1 MPPADKKSPNR
12 FTPYQKFVVASLA
25 FLQFAVI
32 LDFMIVAPLGAL
44 VMPALG
50 MSPRDFGFI
59 VSAYAFS
66 AGASGLLVAGFADRY
81 DRKKLLLFFYTG
93 FVLGTLWC
101 GLANSFHAL
110 LAARIVTGIF
120 GGVIGSVVMAESQ
133 SGINYN
139 FGSVVMAIATDLFEP
154 QQRGR
159 VIGFIQTAFAASQI
173 LGLPAGIYLSNHWD
187 WHAPF
192 LAMVVFGIVGGLVVA
207 WKLQPVVAHLKE
219 RQERS
224 PWMHLYDTVR
234 EPRHWSAFVTMMLLA
249 TGGFMLMPFGSAFL
263 VNNLGIAL
271 TSLPTIYLI
280 TGVFTIFIGPLVGKL
295 ADKQGKYPVFL
306 AGSILSI
313 VMVLIYTHLPPVSLP
328 VVIVVNVVL
337 FVGIFSRIIPFQAMS
352 TSVPEMTKRGSF
364 NALGAAIQQVSGG
377 IASVIAG
384 HIVTMAP
391 DGKLEHFPVVGYV
404 VVCATLT
411 AMFTTWKVKQG
422 IERRAVTAQPA
433 AA

>member
-1 MPPADKKSPNR
+1 MPEPDKNPDRR
-12 FTPYQKFVVASLA
+12 FTPYQTFVVASLA
-25 FLQFAVI
+25 FLQLAVI

-44 VMPALG
+44 VMPALR
-50 MSPRDFGFI
+50 MSPSDFGLI

-93 FVLGTLWC
+93 FVLATLWC
-101 GLANSFHAL
+101 GLADTFHAL
-110 LAARIVTGIF
+110 LAARVVTGIF
-120 GGVIGSVVMAESQ
+120 GGVIGSVVMA
-133 SGINYN
+133 
-139 FGSVVMAIATDLFEP
+139 IATDLFDP
-154 QQRGR
+154 DQRGR
-159 VIGFIQTAFAASQI
+159 VMGFIQTAFAASQI

-192 LAMVVFGIVGGLVVA
+192 LVMVAFGVVGGLVVA
-207 WKLQPVVAHLKE
+207 WKLRPVVAHLDK

-224 PWMHLYDTVR
+224 PWMHLYHTVR
-234 EPRHWSAFVTMMLLA
+234 EPRHWSAFVTMTLLA
-249 TGGFMLMPFGSAFL
+249 TGGFMLMPFGSAYL

-271 TSLPTIYLI
+271 ASLPTIYLI
-280 TGVFTIFIGPLVGKL
+280 TGVFTIFIGPLVGRL
-295 ADKQGKYPVFL
+295 SDRRGKYPVFV

-313 VMVLIYTHLPPVSLP
+313 VMVLIYTHLPPVSLAI
-328 VVIVVNVVL
+328 VVIVNVVL

-352 TSVPEMTKRGSF
+352 TSVPEMTKRGSY

-377 IASVIAG
+377 IASVFAG

-391 DGKLEHFPVVGYV
+391 DGKLEHFPIVGYV
-404 VVCATLT
+404 VIGATVT
-411 AMFTTWKVKQG
+411 AMFTTWKVKQD
-422 IERRAVTAQPA
+422 IDRRAEMVRPA

>member
-1 MPPADKKSPNR
+1 MPSANKKSSNR
-12 FTPYQKFVVASLA
+12 FTRYETFVIASLA

-50 MSPRDFGFI
+50 ISPRDFGLI

-101 GLANSFHAL
+101 GLANSFHTL
-110 LAARIVTGIF
+110 LAARVVTGVF
-120 GGVIGSVVMAESQ
+120 GGVIGSVV
-133 SGINYN
+133 I
-139 FGSVVMAIATDLFEP
+139 AIATDLFEP
-154 QQRGR
+154 SQRGR
-159 VIGFIQTAFAASQI
+159 VFGFIQTAFAASQI

-192 LAMVVFGIVGGLVVA
+192 LVMVVLGIIGGVVVA
-207 WKLQPVVAHLKE
+207 WKLRPVAAHLKE
-219 RQERS
+219 PQERS

-234 EPRHWSAFVTMMLLA
+234 ERRHWSAFATMMLLA
-249 TGGFMLMPFGSAFL
+249 TGGFMLMPFGSAYL
-263 VNNLGIAL
+263 VNNLGVAL

-280 TGVFTIFIGPLVGKL
+280 TGVFTIFIGPLVGRL
-295 ADKQGKYPVFL
+295 ADKRGKYPVFL
-306 AGSILSI
+306 GGSILSI
-313 VMVLIYTHLPPVSLP
+313 AMVLIYTHLPPVTLP

-337 FVGIFSRIIPFQAMS
+337 FAGIFSRIIPFQAMS
-352 TSVPEMTKRGSF
+352 SSVPEMTKRGSF

-377 IASVIAG
+377 IASMIAG

-391 DGKLEHFPVVGYV
+391 DGRLEQFPVVGYV
-404 VVCATLT
+404 VICATLT
-411 AMFTTWKVKQG
+411 AMFTTWKMKQG
-422 IERRAVTAQPA
+422 IDRRSTRARPATA
-433 AA
+433 

>member
-1 MPPADKKSPNR
+1 MPLADKQSPNR
-12 FTPYQKFVVASLA
+12 FTPYQTFVVASLA

-44 VMPALG
+44 VMPALD
-50 MSPRDFGFI
+50 MSPRDFGLI

-101 GLANSFHAL
+101 GLANAFHAL

-120 GGVIGSVVMAESQ
+120 GGVIGSVVMA
-133 SGINYN
+133 
-139 FGSVVMAIATDLFEP
+139 IATDLFEP
-154 QQRGR
+154 EQRGR

-173 LGLPAGIYLSNHWD
+173 LGLPAGIYLSNRWN

-192 LAMVVFGIVGGLVVA
+192 LVMVVFGIVGGVVVA
-207 WKLQPVVAHLKE
+207 WKLQPVVAHLGE

-249 TGGFMLMPFGSAFL
+249 TGGFMLMPFGSAYL

-295 ADKQGKYPVFL
+295 ADRQGKYPVFV

-313 VMVLIYTHLPPVSLP
+313 VMVLIYTHLPPVSLSL
-328 VVIVVNVVL
+328 VIVVNVVL
-337 FVGIFSRIIPFQAMS
+337 FVGIFSRMVPFQALS
-352 TSVPEMTKRGSF
+352 ASLPVPTQRGSF
-364 NALGAAIQQVSGG
+364 NAISASIQQLSGAVASIVAGLIVS
-377 IASVIAG
+377 AG
-384 HIVTMAP
+384 P
-391 DGKLEHFPVVGYV
+391 DGRILHFDVIGDVMI
-404 VVCATLT
+404 ATATVAALLVWRID
-411 AMFTTWKVKQG
+411 AAL
-422 IERRAVTAQPA
+422 RAAPA
-433 AA
+433 R

>member
-1 MPPADKKSPNR
+1 VSDIIAVFVTPVRMPSSAKPTISR
-12 FTPYQKFVVASLA
+12 FTPYQTFVVAALA

-44 VMPALG
+44 VMPALR
-50 MSPRDFGFI
+50 MSPGDFGLI

-81 DRKKLLLFFYTG
+81 DRKKLLLIFYTG

-120 GGVIGSVVMAESQ
+120 GGVIGSV
-133 SGINYN
+133 I
-139 FGSVVMAIATDLFEP
+139 MAIATDLFEP
-154 QQRGR
+154 SQRGR
-159 VIGFIQTAFAASQI
+159 VFGLLQTAFAASQI
-173 LGLPAGIYLSNHWD
+173 LGLPAGIYLSNRWD

-192 LAMVVFGIVGGLVVA
+192 LVMVGFGIVGGLVVA
-207 WKLQPVVAHLKE
+207 WKLQPVAAHLSQP
-219 RQERS
+219 QEHS
-224 PWMHLYDTVR
+224 PWMHLYHTVR
-234 EPRHWSAFVTMMLLA
+234 EPRHMSAFLTMMLLA
-249 TGGFMLMPFGSAFL
+249 TGGFMLMPFGSAYL

-271 TSLPTIYLI
+271 ASLPTIYLV
-280 TGVFTIFIGPLVGKL
+280 TGIFTIFIGPVVGRL
-295 ADKQGKYPVFL
+295 ADRHGKYPVFV
-306 AGSILSI
+306 AGSVLSI
-313 VMVLIYTHLPPVSLP
+313 AMVLVYTHLPPVSLA

-337 FVGIFSRIIPFQAMS
+337 FAGIFSRIIPFQAMS
-352 TSVPEMTKRGSF
+352 SSVPEPTRRGAF

-384 HIVTMAP
+384 HIVTLAP

-404 VVCATLT
+404 VISATLT
-411 AMFTTWKVKQG
+411 AMFTTWKMKQG
-422 IERRAVTAQPA
+422 IDRRGATAQPA

>member
-1 MPPADKKSPNR
+1 MPSVNTKSAIR
-12 FTPYQKFVVASLA
+12 FTPYQKFVVAALA

-44 VMPALG
+44 VMPALA
-50 MSPRDFGFI
+50 MTPRDFGLI

-101 GLANSFHAL
+101 GLANSFHTL

-120 GGVIGSVVMAESQ
+120 GGVIGSVVMA
-133 SGINYN
+133 
-139 FGSVVMAIATDLFEP
+139 IATDLFEP
-154 QQRGR
+154 DQRGR

-173 LGLPAGIYLSNHWD
+173 LGLPAGIYLSNHWN

-192 LAMVVFGIVGGLVVA
+192 LVMVVFGVVGGLVVA
-207 WKLQPVVAHLKE
+207 WKLQPVVAHLSVP
-219 RQERS
+219 QERS
-224 PWMHLYDTVR
+224 PWMHLYDTVV

-249 TGGFMLMPFGSAFL
+249 TGGFMLMPFGSAFI
-263 VNNLGIAL
+263 VNNLGIPI
-271 TSLPTIYLI
+271 TNLPTIYLI
-280 TGVFTIFIGPLVGKL
+280 TGVFTIFVGPLVGKL
-295 ADKQGKYPVFL
+295 ADKQGKYPVFA

-313 VMVLIYTHLPPVSLP
+313 VMVLIYVHLPPVPLT
-328 VVIVVNVVL
+328 VIIVINVVL
-337 FVGIFSRIIPFQAMS
+337 FVGIFSRIIPFQAMA
-352 TSVPEMTKRGSF
+352 TSVPEVTKRGSY

-384 HIVTMAP
+384 HIVIMAP
-391 DGKLEHFPVVGYV
+391 DGKLEHFPVVGYFV
-404 VVCATLT
+404 VGATLV

-422 IERRAVTAQPA
+422 IDLRSAMVRSAPA
-433 AA
+433 

>member
-1 MPPADKKSPNR
+1 MRPAEKNSFTG
-12 FTPYQKFVVASLA
+12 FTPYQTFVVAALA

-50 MSPRDFGFI
+50 LSASDFGLI

-101 GLANSFHAL
+101 GLANSFDAL

-120 GGVIGSVVMAESQ
+120 GGVIGSVVMA
-133 SGINYN
+133 
-139 FGSVVMAIATDLFEP
+139 IATDLFEP
-154 QQRGR
+154 DQRGR
-159 VIGFIQTAFAASQI
+159 AMGFIQTAFAASQI
-173 LGLPAGIYLSNHWD
+173 LGLPAGIFLSNHWN

-192 LAMVVFGIVGGLVVA
+192 LVMVVFGIVGGLAVA
-207 WKLQPVVAHLKE
+207 WKLQPVVAHLAK
-219 RQERS
+219 RQERA

-234 EPRHWSAFVTMMLLA
+234 ERRHWSAFFTMMLLS
-249 TGGFMLMPFGSAFL
+249 TGGFMLMPFGSAYT

-271 TSLPTIYLI
+271 ASLPMIYLI
-280 TGVFTIFIGPLVGKL
+280 TGMFTIFIGPLVGRL
-295 ADKQGKYPVFL
+295 ADKRGKYPVFA

-337 FVGIFSRIIPFQAMS
+337 FVGIFSRLIPFQALS

-384 HIVTMAP
+384 HIVTLAP
-391 DGKLEHFPVVGYV
+391 DGKLEHFSWVGYV
-404 VVCATLT
+404 VVGATLT
-411 AMFTTWKVKQG
+411 AIFTTWKLKQG
-422 IERRAVTAQPA
+422 IERRTPEAGSVAHPR
-433 AA
+433 

>member
-1 MPPADKKSPNR
+1 MPAAEKNKPNG
-12 FTPYQKFVVASLA
+12 FTPYQKFVVAALA

-50 MSPRDFGFI
+50 MSPSQFGLI

-110 LAARIVTGIF
+110 LAARIVSGIF
-120 GGVIGSVVMAESQ
+120 GGVI
-133 SGINYN
+133 
-139 FGSVVMAIATDLFEP
+139 GSVVMAIATDLFEP
-154 QQRGR
+154 SQRGR
-159 VIGFIQTAFAASQI
+159 VMGFIQTAFAASQV
-173 LGLPAGIYLSNHWD
+173 LGLPAGIYLSNLWD

-192 LAMVVFGIVGGLVVA
+192 LAMVAIGIAAGSMVA
-207 WKLQPVVAHLKE
+207 WKLKPVAAHLEE
-219 RQERS
+219 RQEHS
-224 PWMHLYDTVR
+224 PWMHLYHTVR

-249 TGGFMLMPFGSAFL
+249 TGGFMLMPFGSAYT
-263 VNNLGIAL
+263 VNNLGIAI
-271 TSLPTIYLI
+271 TSLPTIYLV
-280 TGVFTIFIGPLVGKL
+280 TGLFTIFIGPLVGKI
-295 ADKQGKYPVFL
+295 ADRVGKYPVFF
-306 AGSILSI
+306 AGSALSI
-313 VMVLIYTHLPPVSLP
+313 LMVLVWTHLPPVPLT

-337 FVGIFSRIIPFQAMS
+337 FMGIFSRMVPFQALS
-352 TSVPEMTKRGSF
+352 SSVPEMTKRGAY

-384 HIVTMAP
+384 HIVTSAP

-404 VVCATLT
+404 VTGATLVT
-411 AMFTTWKVKQG
+411 MFTTWKMKQG
-422 IERRAVTAQPA
+422 IARRG
-433 AA
+433 

>member
-1 MPPADKKSPNR
+1 MPPAANKSPSR
-12 FTPYQKFVVASLA
+12 FTPYQRVVVASLA

-44 VMPALG
+44 VMPALN
-50 MSPRDFGFI
+50 MSPRDFGLI

-101 GLANSFHAL
+101 GLASSFHAL

-120 GGVIGSVVMAESQ
+120 GGVIGSVVMA
-133 SGINYN
+133 
-139 FGSVVMAIATDLFEP
+139 IATDLFEP
-154 QQRGR
+154 DQRGR
-159 VIGFIQTAFAASQI
+159 VFGLLQTAFAASQI
-173 LGLPAGIYLSNHWD
+173 LGLPAGIYLSNRWD

-192 LAMVVFGIVGGLVVA
+192 LVMVAFGILGGAAVA
-207 WKLQPVVAHLKE
+207 WKLQPVVAHLQL

-234 EPRHWSAFVTMMLLA
+234 EPRHWSAFLTMMLLA
-249 TGGFMLMPFGSAFL
+249 TGGFMLMPFGSAYL

-280 TGVFTIFIGPLVGKL
+280 TGVFTIFIGPLVGRL
-295 ADKQGKYPVFL
+295 ADLHGKYPVFL
-306 AGSILSI
+306 GGSILSI
-313 VMVLIYTHLPPVSLP
+313 VMVLIYTHLPPVSLTVV
-328 VVIVVNVVL
+328 VVINVVL
-337 FVGIFSRIIPFQAMS
+337 FAGIFSRIIPFQAMS
-352 TSVPEMTKRGSF
+352 AAVPEPTKRGSF

-384 HIVTMAP
+384 QIVTMAP

-404 VVCATLT
+404 VICATLT
-411 AMFTTWKVKQG
+411 AMFTTWNMKQG
-422 IERRAVTAQPA
+422 IDRRASRTAPA
-433 AA
+433 SA

>member
-1 MPPADKKSPNR
+1 MPTADKKPANG

-50 MSPRDFGFI
+50 MSPRQFGLI

-81 DRKKLLLFFYTG
+81 DRKKLLLFFYAG

-101 GLANSFHAL
+101 GLADSFHAL

-120 GGVIGSVVMAESQ
+120 GGVIGSVVL
-133 SGINYN
+133 
-139 FGSVVMAIATDLFEP
+139 AIATDLFEP
-154 QQRGR
+154 GQRGR
-159 VIGFIQTAFAASQI
+159 VMGFIQTAFAASQV
-173 LGLPAGIYLSNHWD
+173 LGLPAGIYLSNRWD

-192 LAMVVFGIVGGLVVA
+192 RAMVVFGIAAGLVVA
-207 WKLQPVVAHLKE
+207 WKLRPVVAHLKA

-224 PWMHLYDTVR
+224 PWMHLWHTVR
-234 EPRHWSAFVTMMLLA
+234 EPRHWSAFLTMMLLA
-249 TGGFMLMPFGSAFL
+249 TGGFMLMPFGSAY
-263 VNNLGIAL
+263 VVENLGIPI
-271 TSLPTIYLI
+271 TSLPTIYLV
-280 TGVFTIFIGPLVGKL
+280 TGIFTIFIGPLVGKL
-295 ADKQGKYPVFL
+295 ADRRGKYPVFVG
-306 AGSILSI
+306 GSIVSI
-313 VMVLIYTHLPPVSLP
+313 VLVLIYTHLPPVSLA
-328 VVIVVNVVL
+328 VIIVVNVVL
-337 FVGIFSRIIPFQAMS
+337 FTGIFSRMVPFQAMS
-352 TSVPEMTKRGSF
+352 TSVPEVTKRGAY

-384 HIVTMAP
+384 HIVTTAP

-404 VVCATLT
+404 VVCATLVT
-411 AMFTTWKVKQG
+411 MFTTWKMKQG
-422 IERRAVTAQPA
+422 IERRAGNIGAVAT
-433 AA
+433 